1 MEKITISIPEMA
13 KRLGVSRPTA
23 YRLAKLPGF
32 PVLLIGGRKLIPINS
47 LEHWVNQN
55 TGRGGGH
62 N

>member
-1 MEKITISIPEMA
+1 MA